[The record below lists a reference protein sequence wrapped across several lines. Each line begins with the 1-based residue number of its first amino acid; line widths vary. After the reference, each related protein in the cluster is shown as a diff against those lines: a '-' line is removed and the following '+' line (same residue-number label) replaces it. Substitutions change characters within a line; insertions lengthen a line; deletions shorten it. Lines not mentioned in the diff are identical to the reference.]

1 MSKTLFLIAVVALA
15 LFVSSNSAQAQD
27 LTRVYVE
34 ARFGTLH
41 VPAGGFLDIGEGN
54 HFNFGGLFSYR
65 PSVEEDY
72 FLSRFTG
79 RLSIDGAGIGGED
92 LSQGF
97 RSRERLYLVNFSAGL
112 DLVQAERGALTVH
125 GGGAISRNSLVLQG
139 FSQFGGSIGTG
150 GFVDACRSFQQD
162 VCDSKWNLLG
172 SYGVA
177 GRFSPVE
184 SWPYFFVGSDY
195 TRFAGS
201 KNQFVITTG
210 IAF

>member
-1 MSKTLFLIAVVALA
+1 MSRIHFLIALLTLA
-15 LFVSSNSAQAQD
+15 LFLSPGSARAQD

-41 VPAGGFLDIGEGN
+41 VPAGGFLDVGEGN

-72 FLSRFTG
+72 FWNRFTG

-92 LSQGF
+92 ISSGF
-97 RSRERLYLVNFSAGL
+97 RTRERLYLVNFAVGL
-112 DLVQAERGALTVH
+112 DAVQSDRGALTIH
-125 GGGAISRNSLVLQG
+125 GGGAISRNSLILQG
-139 FSQFGGSIGTG
+139 FSQFGGSLGTG
-150 GFVDACRSFQQD
+150 GFVDACSNFQNA
-162 VCDSKWNLLG
+162 CDSKWNLLG
-172 SYGVA
+172 NYGVA

-184 SWPYFFVGSDY
+184 GWQYFFVGADF
-195 TRFAGS
+195 TRFAGA